1 MRAIGIAIG
10 MSIVVIAGSASA
22 QVIPCEE
29 GPCIRPRRKG
39 THFIAEING
48 GATLAG
54 NGGFDAGGLAG
65 VGGKLRGFPP
75 RFYLVGEFAFS
86 TYADSGAIAG
96 IPKQYHESNRYRDM
110 ALGLRVYIPIRGPFR
125 LFADLLGG
133 ATHASGTLER
143 TGLTTLMT
151 SRWSPLGLVGMGVQ
165 FRLFHHLSLGVRG
178 KIVFS
183 DDGLQALHDF
193 VASESILRASLA
205 AGLTWHI

>member
-1 MRAIGIAIG
+1 MRAVGIALVLG
-10 MSIVVIAGSASA
+10 IVVIAPSASA
-22 QVIPCEE
+22 QIIPCEE
-29 GPCIRPRRKG
+29 GPCIRQKRKG

-54 NGGFDAGGLAG
+54 NGGFDVGGLVG

-86 TYADSGAIAG
+86 TYGNSGTVSG
-96 IPKQYHESNRYRDM
+96 IPKHYHEGNRYRDM
-110 ALGLRVYIPIRGPFR
+110 ALGLRVYIPIFGPFR

-143 TGLTTLMT
+143 TGLTTLMA
-151 SRWSPLGLVGMGVQ
+151 SGWSPLGLVGLGVQ
-165 FRLFHHLSLGVRG
+165 FRLFHHLSLGLRG

-183 DDGLQALHDF
+183 DDGMQALHDF
-193 VASESILRASLA
+193 VATDPIIRTSLS
-205 AGLTWHI
+205 AGLTWHF